1 MISRCPKY
9 AIKKIPVDK
18 TTFYSKHFHYKKK
31 KQCHFQMTF
40 VITNWMTRKKITIN
54 AEYNNNSNNITK
66 HENTPNTVYLINCK
80 S

>member
-1 MISRCPKY
+1 
-9 AIKKIPVDK
+9 
-18 TTFYSKHFHYKKK
+18 
-31 KQCHFQMTF
+31 MTF
-40 VITNWMTRKKITIN
+40 VITNWMTKKKITIN

>member
-1 MISRCPKY
+1 
-9 AIKKIPVDK
+9 
-18 TTFYSKHFHYKKK
+18 
-31 KQCHFQMTF
+31 MTF

-54 AEYNNNSNNITK
+54 AEYTGNNNSNNITK